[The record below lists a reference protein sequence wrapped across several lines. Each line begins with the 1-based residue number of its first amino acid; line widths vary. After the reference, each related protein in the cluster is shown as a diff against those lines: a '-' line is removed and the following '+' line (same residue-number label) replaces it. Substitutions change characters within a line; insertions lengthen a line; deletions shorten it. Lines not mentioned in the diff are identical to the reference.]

1 MLSSSRTAITL
12 AILATALAG
21 NVHAQTGRTRA
32 EVQAELAEAIRAG
45 NMPVG
50 GEIGFMPRELASQH
64 GGAVT
69 ASTTT
74 RAEVLE
80 QLKQAQRTGDVL
92 AGGESGLRLNE
103 LHPDLYP
110 ARAVAAG
117 KTRAEVQAELQEA
130 LRTGDVVANGESG
143 LLQREVNPQQ
153 YAKARVVPRD
163 SMEASVAPALQVR

>member
-1 MLSSSRTAITL
+1 MLSPSRTAITL

-21 NVHAQTGRTRA
+21 SVHAQSGRTRA
-32 EVQAELAEAIRAG
+32 EVQAELAEAIRTG
-45 NMPVG
+45 NVSAG
-50 GEIGFMPRELASQH
+50 GESGLTLRELNPQRY
-64 GGAVT
+64 GAA

-80 QLKQAQRTGDVL
+80 QLKQAQRTGDLL

-110 ARAVAAG
+110 AQVVAAG
-117 KTRAEVQAELQEA
+117 KTRAQVQAELQEA

-143 LLQREVNPQQ
+143 LLLREVNPQQ
-153 YAKARVVPRD
+153 YAKARAVED
-163 SMEASVAPALQVR
+163 EAMQAAVSPTLQAR